1 MSTGSRSRSA
11 DVHHD
16 NRDRNGCVVNWGL
29 FGFFATG
36 ALRSFDIRPSLNKY
50 RSVRFDKIVENP
62 QVALPGALLPRV
74 NRSHHA

>member
-1 MSTGSRSRSA
+1 M
-11 DVHHD
+11 
-16 NRDRNGCVVNWGL
+16 NWGL